1 MGKYLTFKFSDIL
14 LKEGEG
20 ILLLP
25 VGGRV
30 FPAKSGKAEVRK
42 LLLPVFPKKSEK
54 VYICPELRIDMKRIA
69 IQGIAGSF
77 HEDAAQRYFNEDIE
91 VIECKSFTKVC
102 ELIDSDQV
110 EIAVMAI
117 ENSIAGSILNNY
129 QLIRDYHLKI
139 IGEVFIHIEMFLM
152 ANEGVTR
159 SEITDI
165 YSHAVAL
172 KQCAEYLEKNFPEVE
187 LHELMD
193 TAASA
198 RFISI
203 ERPRGGAAIGNLR
216 SAKMYGLQVLDAG
229 IETNRKNYTRFLILS
244 KHGNP
249 TEGTNKAS
257 LCFEVGHFYGSL
269 AKVLNTFAENRIN
282 LSKIQ
287 SVPIIGKPNEYTFHV
302 DIEWESVEN
311 YEKAIHQVL
320 KSVSSLSIL
329 GEYVRGELA
338 IHNQ

>member
-1 MGKYLTFKFSDIL
+1 
-14 LKEGEG
+14 
-20 ILLLP
+20 
-25 VGGRV
+25 
-30 FPAKSGKAEVRK
+30 
-42 LLLPVFPKKSEK
+42 
-54 VYICPELRIDMKRIA
+54 MKRIA

-77 HEDAAQRYFNEDIE
+77 HEDAAQRYFNEEIE
-91 VIECKSFTKVC
+91 VVECKSFTKVC
-102 ELIDSDQV
+102 ELMDSDQV

-139 IGEVFIHIEMFLM
+139 IGEVYIHIEMMLM
-152 ANEGVTR
+152 AADGITKAD
-159 SEITDI
+159 ITDI
-165 YSHAVAL
+165 YSHPVAL
-172 KQCAEYLEKNFPEVE
+172 KQCAEYLEKNFPGAE
-187 LHELMD
+187 LHELSD

-198 RFISI
+198 RFIAH
-203 ERPRGGAAIGNLR
+203 EKPAHGAAIGNLR
-216 SAKMYGLQVLDAG
+216 SAQMYGLQILESG

-244 KHGNP
+244 KHGIP
-249 TEGTNKAS
+249 TAGTNKAS
-257 LCFEVGHFYGSL
+257 ICFEVGHFYGSL
-269 AKVLNTFAENRIN
+269 ARVLNTFAENRIN